1 MTESEPGRALRI
13 LTANDDGAVA
23 PGLALLADVARP
35 LGAVVGVGPAR
46 KWTAASHQVSFDRD
60 ITLRKCGEHRYE
72 CSGSPVDGL
81 MVALATLYAEG
92 DAPDLVLAG
101 INDKRNVGEDLAY
114 SGTLAIAREATMRG
128 VPAIALSRDDWPAD
142 ASADEA
148 EVGTLLR
155 LLWSERATWL
165 APGAWL
171 SVNLPARLPA
181 PLRQATLARDK
192 IASAADVTERT
203 HERIVFRLRRGRPG
217 GAREGDENALL
228 ALGAVVVVRHRWDAA
243 APLPEALVGAWSA
256 TFASGAAPPGLEAPG
271 EST

>member
-1 MTESEPGRALRI
+1 MRVLVC
-13 LTANDDGAVA
+13 NDDGVDAPGIARAAAAARTLADDVWIVA
-23 PGLALLADVARP
+23 PEV
-35 LGAVVGVGPAR
+35 
-46 KWTAASHQVSFDRD
+46 KWTAASHRVSFDRD
-60 ITLRKCGEHRYE
+60 LVLTRRAPRTWS
-72 CSGSPVDGL
+72 CSGTPADCVVAAMSAIEGGL
-81 MVALATLYAEG
+81 
-92 DAPDLVLAG
+92 APDLVVAG